1 MKDSFAN
8 VFELL
13 EVQFIIV
20 VCIEELES
28 LRRQIDNNLKL
39 SNGGLDDNYRW
50 ESVDVVVV
58 VDLVDVLHGASPEGK
73 FDLPLGK
80 EPVPV
85 FVD

>member
-1 MKDSFAN
+1 MKDLFAN

-39 SNGGLDDNYRW
+39 SNGGLDDNYR
-50 ESVDVVVV
+50 
-58 VDLVDVLHGASPEGK
+58 
-73 FDLPLGK
+73 
-80 EPVPV
+80 
-85 FVD
+85 

>member
-1 MKDSFAN
+1 MKDLFAN

-28 LRRQIDNNLKL
+28 LRRKIDNNLKL

-50 ESVDVVVV
+50 KRVDVVVF
-58 VDLVDVLHGASPEGK
+58 DLVDVLHGASPEGK

>member
-1 MKDSFAN
+1 MKDLFAN

-58 VDLVDVLHGASPEGK
+58 DLHGASPEGK